1 MHFKDKIANR
11 NLPYLYIHRIQKF
24 GNRVDMHNSW
34 LLRLFWHMLLSRI
47 YSPHYFYIQP
57 IDIYLQQVH
66 KVVDKYKI
74 LLKRKNIELAAKS
87 RIFLKPCT
95 KIEWIEIDQT

>member
-1 MHFKDKIANR
+1 M
-11 NLPYLYIHRIQKF
+11 PYLYIHRIRKF
-24 GNRVDMHNSW
+24 DNLVGMHNSW

-57 IDIYLQQVH
+57 IDIDLQQVH

-87 RIFLKPCT
+87 SIFFKSVY
-95 KIEWIEIDQT
+95 